1 MKKLEEKIKLKL
13 SNHPRRITV
22 SIKLVFLMNVKL
34 HMNLTLS
41 LQTSGVNWQAK
52 FQNLQQPLYPT

>member
-1 MKKLEEKIKLKL
+1 MKDLVEKIKPKSSTIQEELL
-13 SNHPRRITV
+13 SIE
-22 SIKLVFLMNVKL
+22 LVFLMNVKL

-41 LQTSGVNWQAK
+41 VQTSGVNWQVK